1 MSGGSRVLPSRPSLR
16 YLRLEAKRRLAAG
29 EFPTLHDAHTAIARE
44 HGLPSWAAL
53 KQQICAQAQPP
64 GLQPGPEPGPEPGPG
79 QESYALSQ
87 LRWVISRFSGADQRG
102 WTAPGEGELREH
114 FDDQLLAVLPAGRL
128 AEAIAKRAA
137 ELRTELTVITE
148 APLEVHVQLSGI
160 RYTAAVGPEPPY
172 RLLGLQGFPLGERIT
187 DPRLTTARPSEP
199 SARSVL
205 GAVPA
210 GIAEIA
216 AEAVAELGLP
226 ALVLAGGEPG
236 GPPWVL
242 AQGWADLDRAEV
254 VDVGHRFPALGVT
267 AMVTATAVL
276 RLVAQ
281 RRVRLDAP
289 ANDQLRAVRLDD
301 GTITVRDLLSH
312 TSGVGN
318 PSELY
323 GDSVRDL
330 AALMGPVIACP
341 GPRGEPR
348 PGNGAYAVLGQLI
361 ADVTRTP
368 LAQAVTGLV
377 LDPLGMR
384 DSRFPARRA
393 DASIGAVTS
402 YGVSAEGSFA
412 AFPAELCIVQA
423 VGGLWST
430 GADLVRL
437 GTGWS
442 SLLPA
447 ALAREAVTMQTKPLP
462 TGQGA
467 GLGWI
472 LIDGGDVAV
481 HQGIGFDGAASL
493 HLRVRDN
500 RTHVVLTSR
509 QMTTRSLDERLRN
522 SWTNPQP
529 AER

>member
-1 MSGGSRVLPSRPSLR
+1 MSGGSRALPSRPSLR

-29 EFPTLHDAHTAIARE
+29 EFPALHHAHAAIARE

-53 KQQICAQAQPP
+53 KQQIGPQAPP
-64 GLQPGPEPGPEPGPG
+64 PAPG
-79 QESYALSQ
+79 QESHALSQ

-102 WTAPGEGELREH
+102 WTAPGEGELRDH
-114 FDDQLLAVLPAGRL
+114 FDDQVLAVLPPDRL
-128 AEAIAKRAA
+128 AEVIADRAA
-137 ELRTELTVITE
+137 DLRAELTVIAE
-148 APLEVHVQLSGI
+148 APLEVQVQLSGI
-160 RYTAAVGPEPPY
+160 RYTAVVGPEPPY

-187 DPRLTTARPSEP
+187 DPRLTTARPSGP
-199 SARSVL
+199 SDARRVL

-281 RRVRLDAP
+281 QRVRLDAP
-289 ANDQLRAVRLDD
+289 ANDLLRAVRLEDD
-301 GTITVRDLLSH
+301 TITVRDLLSH

-330 AALMGPVIACP
+330 PALMGTVIACP
-341 GPRGEPR
+341 GPRGELR

-368 LAQAVTGLV
+368 FAQAVTGLV

-402 YGVSAEGSFA
+402 YAVSAEGSFA
-412 AFPAELCIVQA
+412 EFPAELCIVQA

-447 ALAREAVTMQTKPLP
+447 ALAREAVTMQAGPLD

-509 QMTTRSLDERLRN
+509 QMTTRSLDERLRL

-529 AER
+529 ERS